1 MEITL
6 IVKAPGLEA
15 AMNNLAAA
23 IGGAKSVPDLAQNVP
38 VEAPATIPTAPVQ
51 APAPTAA
58 APSVPAMQA
67 APNTPAPAQA
77 ATPSA
82 TATPHS
88 EAVVTAPAPAPIAH
102 PAPAPVTMQ
111 AIATAG
117 AALIDA
123 GPENMAKLIGLLQSK
138 YGVQTIT
145 QLKPEQFEAFAA
157 DLRAMGAKL

>member
-6 IVKAPGLEA
+6 TIKAPGLEA

-23 IGGAKSVPDLAQNVP
+23 IGGEKVSVPDLAQNVP
-38 VEAPATIPTAPVQ
+38 VEAPATTPT

-58 APSVPAMQA
+58 APSVPVMQA
-67 APNTPAPAQA
+67 APNIPAPVQA

-82 TATPHS
+82 TVTPHS
-88 EAVVTAPAPAPIAH
+88 EAVATAPAPTPVVP

-111 AIATAG
+111 TIATAG
-117 AALIDA
+117 AALVDA

-145 QLKPEQFEAFAA
+145 QLKPEQYEAFAA